1 MKTYLMTL
9 MAGLSLMAAAETV
22 EFKGQTI
29 TYSGASEVK
38 TVGDDLVLVYT
49 DTSAAGTLEI
59 PGHVQARVLAVG
71 GGAAGGTLGVGAKD
85 FGAGG
90 GGAGGMF
97 DKVIDL
103 EGGTYT
109 ITVGRGAPQVSSHS
123 SSVVGEN
130 GQLTSLR
137 FSVQATGYVVSA
149 LGGGGGATAKTSGK
163 GLDGGSGGGGSWSGS
178 SAVKPGHG
186 ADGYGWDGG
195 KPVGTYQFLSLVKP
209 IAGGGGGGA
218 ATTSAGRGGADGT
231 PGAGRMSDITGEN
244 VLYAQGGC
252 GGQPGDRDY
261 AAQNG
266 TGYGFGGDGAGK
278 TGKGGAGGNGILVV
292 RLIKFFD
299 VVAVPEPTFTS
310 SFLWAKDQT
319 LTALDP
325 TFANLMPEVLRD
337 AVKSIEGTCSVECSL
352 GTPAADGSVVTNGLG
367 RHQFTVTLKD
377 EYTWE
382 DGSKLP
388 RAFYWRVKE
397 PNTEGNSSADV
408 TKTVSW
414 ANDSEATIAIVAH
427 TTPEIRTRT
436 PNVLFLG
443 TLCTSHSLTAD
454 TVVKALNAAAKSANV
469 DYFFTRGSI
478 SNDGL
483 GTTTQRTGSIAKGG
497 EVTAA
502 VVGLTTGSN
511 GSMQSASHASLAY
524 FYYQLDRIRQDP
536 ALKSK
541 YDYIIFEF
549 DGSRVAGR
557 NHVGNDYNVVPNE
570 HEAEVAQFL
579 VPFYKNEQV
588 IWIVDP
594 GTEASTKGDT
604 DYKGEPYAD
613 GYWRPNSFYY
623 SSYCREVVDDQAY
636 RSMIGLFAPDHYI
649 VNGTRAQ
656 IATES
661 KPWRIQTGSNSGYH
675 DTTIYANDRY
685 DVQTSYDDAAKVT
698 DLNES
703 VIKANVDYSFHLD
716 DKIHV
721 DMGLSLDN
729 AYGCWTTNALGLAES
744 NTDWTDLMEAQLVV
758 TEGEDGVNII
768 IPGLRDEAW
777 VKLFVDIH
785 DEGGFRS
792 SVQASYNPQTALWEK
807 DPNDGPVKVYMTP
820 VGRDNIIAEDK
831 ADTSV
836 AWTFAAFE
844 ITGEVIASGDGTQ
857 HGSIL
862 LNGYDVEK
870 IAAGEGTSP
879 EVVFKGDPGYVLD
892 TLIVDGLEI
901 DDIDST
907 TSSWIFE
914 NIGSDHDVKVKF
926 KQYEMTTPTTG
937 PTVHEYDGNPYA
949 ITVDNVSFVVKDEGG
964 NVVETLDYEWY
975 PVYSFTPD
983 GEYSKD
989 VGQVDVVLDSNGNP
1003 APRTM
1008 YTRIAVLQPGY
1019 EEPIILDSWTG
1030 ENTVTITPRPLTV
1043 TFDDYVQTTDTRK
1056 TTDFA
1061 YTVSEDDLVE
1071 GDTVTVTGSHCT
1083 NYPAKG
1089 NHTTDSIT
1097 TDSGNVT
1104 IKNKDG
1110 EDITNN
1116 YTITIVPGDYYYPD
1130 KQIKATAEGVEKVYD
1145 GLASTIEVT
1154 LVFPEKSADG
1164 TYKPTVDR
1172 VKAETGRDSVQ
1183 NISTSGPVYTYSI
1196 DGGKTYQ
1203 SEKPSY
1209 TDAGEY
1215 TINYKIEYTYTY
1227 QYWRSWGGGGWRDG
1241 RITYDVCTGSAQVII
1256 HPRPVTVTAD
1266 SASKEYDGTAL
1277 TDSDYTVSETTD
1289 VKGFV
1294 VGEGIQ
1300 SLAMTTGS
1308 TITNPGSVANT
1319 IDESGVTLKSN
1330 TKSSNY
1336 EITYVPGTLT
1346 VTGKLT
1352 EKPTPVEKYYDGDP
1366 SSITVEV
1373 TPSVPGTEYTIKYT
1387 TDPNDPDSW
1396 SENPTFTDVGEHEVF
1411 YIVEA
1416 EGYPPVTNSTTV
1428 LIKPREIVV
1437 TADDKSKIKG
1447 EPDPELTWTV
1457 DKNTEVP
1464 EGVATGVVP
1473 GEEELVRKMIGED
1486 PSFDITRTGVGTEEG
1501 EQVTTGGSGYPITPS
1516 GDEYIGNYHI
1526 VYKPGELTITAAV
1539 YSSNIYGL
1547 LKINSTTKNTIIPAP
1562 WKGYTPNGAPTEKI
1576 RADRLVKPR
1585 NLTAGDLLMVS
1596 DGAGKYTTWV
1606 LQKDAT
1612 TGVGKWVPTATVLA
1626 PRNDLVE
1633 HDGNATVVRGHG
1645 LWLIRQKPVT
1655 TDGKAIPFYLN
1666 GQWTTGRDEVE
1677 VFGQKGAVSYVDDK
1691 GIGAAYKNEGYTMLA
1706 DPDCTRPSEIN
1717 KWTWNNVDVNDT
1729 VILNTDSNLPV
1740 YGMKL
1745 TKRGGTVLDGWY
1757 YWGGNGEYLQDL
1769 KSPTGVG
1776 FWYVRRAAAASTVS
1790 FPGAEPY
1797 AGEGENHPVW
1807 IVDHADAGDGKI
1819 YLAVEYTA
1827 KKNEL
1832 TAEYVQKLFTAGA
1845 IRYLHVSARETQ
1857 ALGKAE
1863 MDKLTEADAVPV
1875 LALRQDDTATAD
1887 LKKGIIW
1894 VTIDVPDGTHAAD
1907 STDGHGDTN
1916 GAGDLWRVVIG
1927 SK

>member
-22 EFKGQTI
+22 EFKGETI

-38 TVGDDLVLVYT
+38 TLDNGDLVLVYT
-49 DTSAAGTLEI
+49 DASAVGTLVL
-59 PGHVQARVLAVG
+59 PQLVKARVLAVG
-71 GGAAGGTLGVGAKD
+71 GGGAGGTVGVGTKD

-90 GGAGGMF
+90 GGAGGLY
-97 DKVIDL
+97 DKAIDL
-103 EGGTYT
+103 DAGSYT
-109 ITVGRGAPQVSSHS
+109 ITVGAGGAKADSYVQSF
-123 SSVVGEN
+123 VGEN
-130 GQLTSLR
+130 GGMTKLTLNPAADEES
-137 FSVQATGYVVSA
+137 AGGYIVSA
-149 LGGGGGATAKTSGK
+149 PGGGGGGVPKNNGVGES
-163 GLDGGSGGGGSWSGS
+163 GGSGGGGSWHASKAVNPGSGT
-178 SAVKPGHG
+178 
-186 ADGYGWDGG
+186 DGYGWAGG
-195 KPVGTYQFLSLVKP
+195 KPTDKKSGC
-209 IAGGGGGGA
+209 GGGGGGA
-218 ATTSAGRGGADGT
+218 ATTTAGRGGADGT
-231 PGAGRMSDITGEN
+231 AGAGRASDITGTS
-244 VLYAQGGC
+244 VVYATGGR
-252 GGQPGDRDY
+252 GGNAKTPF
-261 AAQNG
+261 AALDG
-266 TGYGFGGDGAGK
+266 ATYGCGGDGASK
-278 TGKGGAGGNGILVV
+278 PGKGGSGADGILVV
-292 RLIKFFD
+292 RLSSFYTRKT
-299 VVAVPEPTFTS
+299 VPEPQYADAFIWENGQTFVAIDPSTVLPTELRPGIASISGTTS
-310 SFLWAKDQT
+310 IA
-319 LTALDP
+319 
-325 TFANLMPEVLRD
+325 
-337 AVKSIEGTCSVECSL
+337 CSL
-352 GTPAADGSVVTNGLG
+352 EPAAADGSVQTNGLG
-367 RHQFTVTLKD
+367 RFSFSVSLKP
-377 EYTWE
+377 EYVWE

-388 RAFYWRVKE
+388 RTFYWRVKE
-397 PNTEGNSSADV
+397 PGTIGSASADV
-408 TKTVSW
+408 TKKVTW
-414 ANDSEATIAIVAH
+414 SEGTNATISIVAH
-427 TTPEIRTRT
+427 TKPEARVDLPT
-436 PNVLFLG
+436 VLFLG
-443 TLCTSHSLTAD
+443 TYCSSHGLSKTTVQASLT
-454 TVVKALNAAAKSANV
+454 TTALSAKLV
-469 DYFFTRGSI
+469 DYWLYDSNGDVASGSL
-478 SNDGL
+478 SHEQ
-483 GTTTQRTGSIAKGG
+483 T
-497 EVTAA
+497 A
-502 VVGLTTGSN
+502 VVNANNPAGGAHCALT
-511 GSMQSASHASLAY
+511 Y
-524 FYYQLDRIRQDP
+524 FYQKLDEIRQNEEL
-536 ALKSK
+536 AKK

-549 DGSRVAGR
+549 DGSRIAQFYGT
-557 NHVGNDYNVVPNE
+557 GNTKISGSLSNQEKQKMKAPYEN
-570 HEAEVAQFL
+570 EAEVAEFL
-579 VPFYKNEQV
+579 KPFYANKKV
-588 IWIVDP
+588 ILVVDNCYGNNNDKVDLP
-594 GTEASTKGDT
+594 PNGVL
-604 DYKGEPYAD
+604 YEPWSQD
-613 GYWRPNSFYY
+613 YWRPNTYEY
-623 SSYCREVVDDQAY
+623 SSGSWNLSFDAFKG
-636 RSMIGLFAPDHYI
+636 MIGMFAPADY
-649 VNGTRAQ
+649 VAS
-656 IATES
+656 ATTWNELGNVVS
-661 KPWRIQTGSNSGYH
+661 KSFQPKDASSEQTFYAGARYDIQTNYNNVNTLCDYIKSVLSAISYTAHVADDIHIDTGLALTASAGS
-675 DTTIYANDRY
+675 
-685 DVQTSYDDAAKVT
+685 
-698 DLNES
+698 
-703 VIKANVDYSFHLD
+703 
-716 DKIHV
+716 
-721 DMGLSLDN
+721 
-729 AYGCWTTNALGLAES
+729 WTTNELGLAES
-744 NTDWTDLMEAQLVV
+744 NTEWYPLTAEQLVP
-758 TEGEDGVNII
+758 TGSGVKVAL
-768 IPGLRDEAW
+768 PGLTSEAW
-777 VKLFVDIH
+777 IKFTIDVTDV
-785 DEGGFRS
+785 GGFLS
-792 SVQASYNPQTALWEK
+792 GDGAEYNTTTGMLEK
-807 DPNDGPVKVYMTP
+807 DPNNGPVRVWETP
-820 VGRDNIIAEDK
+820 DGKDTVIVEDNAE
-831 ADTSV
+831 TTV
-836 AWTFAAFE
+836 AWTTPAYQ
-844 ITGEVIASGDGTQ
+844 ITGTVLPSADDTT
-857 HGSIL
+857 HGNIV
-862 LNGYDVEK
+862 LNGKQTDK
-870 IAAGEGTSP
+870 IYAGEGASP

-901 DDIDST
+901 DDLDST

-914 NIGSDHDVKVKF
+914 NIGSDHDVQVKF
-926 KQYEMTTPTTG
+926 KQFEMTTPTTG

-1030 ENTVTITPRPLTV
+1030 SNTVTITPRPLTV

-1056 TTDFA
+1056 ENNFA
-1061 YTVSEDDLVE
+1061 NTVSEDDLVE
-1071 GDTVTVTGSHCT
+1071 GDKVTVTGSQCT
-1083 NYPAKG
+1083 SYPAKG
-1089 NHTTDSIT
+1089 GHTTDSIT
-1097 TDSGNVT
+1097 ADSGNVT
-1104 IKNKDG
+1104 INNKDG
-1110 EDITNN
+1110 EDITSN

-1227 QYWRSWGGGGWRDG
+1227 QYWRSGWSAGWRDAKV
-1241 RITYDVCTGSAQVII
+1241 TYDVCTGSAQVII
-1256 HPRPVTVTAD
+1256 HPRPVTVTAE

-1289 VKGFV
+1289 VTGFV
-1294 VGEGIQ
+1294 AGEGID
-1300 SLAMTTGS
+1300 SLRMTSGS

-1319 IDESGVTLKSN
+1319 IDEGGVTLKSN

-1336 EITYVPGTLT
+1336 AITYVPGTLT

-1352 EKPTPVEKYYDGDP
+1352 EKPTPVEKYYDGTP

-1396 SENPTFTDVGEHEVF
+1396 SENPKFTDVGEHEVF

-1464 EGVATGVVP
+1464 EGVATGIVP
-1473 GEEELVRKMIGED
+1473 GEEELVRKLIGED

-1526 VYKPGELTITAAV
+1526 VYKPGELTIAAAV

-1547 LKINSTTKNTIIPAP
+1547 LKINSTAKNTIIPAP
-1562 WKGYTPNGAPTEKI
+1562 WKGYSPNGAPTEKI

-1612 TGVGKWVPTATVLA
+1612 TGVGKWVPSATVLA